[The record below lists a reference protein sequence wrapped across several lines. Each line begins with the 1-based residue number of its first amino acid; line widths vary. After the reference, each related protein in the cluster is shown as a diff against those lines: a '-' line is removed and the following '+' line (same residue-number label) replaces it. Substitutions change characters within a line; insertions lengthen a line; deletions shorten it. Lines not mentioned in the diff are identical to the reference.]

1 MYDNPDFYNNSLLFQ
16 EFTKNKCLCTLER
29 KVETNF
35 GI

>member
-1 MYDNPDFYNNSLLFQ
+1 MYDNPDYNNSLIQ